1 MIGGSLIGFCIA
13 VFTVST
19 WNIFSLLHHCLHHVQ
34 AVRVGTYLWELSV
47 YCETDDETKK
57 DRLPKDERITIPGV
71 ETKQSG
77 ELRSGQAAQ
86 EEEQTARAR
95 NGNRSDY
102 DNVASM
108 QPQHRAV
115 SQMSKAAGGQRLP
128 PNKGYEE
135 ANV

>member
-13 VFTVST
+13 VFTVSI
-19 WNIFSLLHHCLHHVQ
+19 WKYFHFLFYCLDPFQ

-77 ELRSGQAAQ
+77 ELRSSQAAL
-86 EEEQTARAR
+86 EEDQSARGR

-128 PNKGYEE
+128 PNKGYDE